1 MSGGGGGGVTYSSTG
16 GIGNTGWTGSETTG
30 GGGGGGGGYSFKY
43 KEYIH
48 EWTITMDIK
57 VCSSV
62 GQDQAKI
69 CLCVCAWVHV

>member
-16 GIGNTGWTGSETTG
+16 GIGNTGWTGSETT
-30 GGGGGGGGYSFKY
+30 GGGGGGYSFKY

-69 CLCVCAWVHV
+69 CLCVCTWVHV